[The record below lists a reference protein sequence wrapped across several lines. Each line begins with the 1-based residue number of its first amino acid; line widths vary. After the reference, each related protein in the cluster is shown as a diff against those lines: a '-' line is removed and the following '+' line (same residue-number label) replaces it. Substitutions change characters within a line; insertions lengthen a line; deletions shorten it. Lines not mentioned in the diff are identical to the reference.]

1 MSTPM
6 DRLLAVMARL
16 RHPETGCAWDLA
28 QTAKSLAPHTLE
40 EAYEVIDAIERN
52 DAHALRD
59 ELGDLL
65 FQIVFYAEI
74 AKDATP
80 GAVQFGF
87 DDIVEAITAKLVRRH
102 PHVFSGA
109 VHPKG
114 AAQTQQWE
122 DIKAAERAATG
133 AASSVLDDVP
143 LALPALSRAVK
154 LSRRAA
160 RIGFDW
166 PDAQGPLAKVH
177 EELAEL
183 AEARARGT
191 DPEVAAELGDV
202 LLAVANLARHLQI
215 DPESALRGANQ
226 RFESRFRHVEQ
237 ESARTQRHDLT
248 SLESYWRAAKRRE
261 TQAQSPNTAE
271 ADR

>member
-1 MSTPM
+1 MSTPI

-16 RHPETGCAWDLA
+16 RHPETGCAWDLK
-28 QTAKSLAPHTLE
+28 QTSESLASHTLE
-40 EAYEVIDAIERN
+40 EAYEVIDAIERK
-52 DAHALRD
+52 DAVALRD

-74 AKDATP
+74 AKNEAK
-80 GAVQFGF
+80 ASEQFTF
-87 DDIVEAITAKLVRRH
+87 DDIVEAIIAKLVRRH

-109 VHPKG
+109 AHPTG
-114 AAQTQQWE
+114 AAQAQQWE
-122 DIKAAERAATG
+122 DIKAAEKAATG
-133 AASSVLDDVP
+133 RASSVLDDVP

-166 PDAQGPLAKVH
+166 PDAEGPWAKVQ
-177 EELAEL
+177 EELVEL
-183 AEARARGT
+183 ADARARGAER
-191 DPEVAAELGDV
+191 EVTAELGDV

-237 ESARTQRHDLT
+237 EGARTQRHDLS
-248 SLESYWRAAKRRE
+248 SLESYWRAAKLRE
-261 TQAQSPNTAE
+261 TQGQ
-271 ADR
+271 